1 MKKILFIIGQL
12 GAGGAERVLVDVA
25 NNLSRN
31 RDYSV
36 TVFTFCKN
44 KLDNQLSEKV
54 KHVSLFNISASS
66 RRISDRILNRFIIIN
81 FSSYAKRLMQ
91 IIYEK

>member
-44 KLDNQLSEKV
+44 KLN
-54 KHVSLFNISASS
+54 
-66 RRISDRILNRFIIIN
+66 
-81 FSSYAKRLMQ
+81 M
-91 IIYEK
+91 